1 MSVLEKKKKFYI
13 FQDVIPV
20 SRTARRTLPT
30 PSNLKKLIVW
40 VINHDVEL
48 INHDGGAYQSLLSSS
63 LIMMV
68 ELVIII
74 VELNNHY

>member
-48 INHDGGAYQSLLSSS
+48 INHYGGAYQSLLS
-63 LIMMV
+63 MV